1 MNLITIELIDVFFCH
16 KVLPFDDPFDNFFD
30 RNNNEFYEVEA
41 DAFLSLNTDD
51 DILIYPNPIF
61 TGNNLIVRLNQ
72 GLEVNNLIISLYN
85 IQGDFLNKFYVGD
98 INPTL
103 DNFNEFSLSIF
114 NQYDSSGIYILSF
127 DMDGKTQTKKIIY
140 LK

>member
-1 MNLITIELIDVFFCH
+1 MNQKYFQI
-16 KVLPFDDPFDNFFD
+16 
-30 RNNNEFYEVEA
+30 
-41 DAFLSLNTDD
+41 FLSLNTDD

-140 LK
+140 FDRKFQELDGFIENIPEAA